1 MFVCVRECVYIYIC
15 MYACMYVCVCVCEAE
30 VDTECLLQS
39 LLSLFEAGFL
49 TEPRACQLG
58 YTGSPQT
65 ARDWPIF
72 ASLVLGF
79 QACAINI
86 QLFKNMCVGD
96 PN

>member
-1 MFVCVRECVYIYIC
+1 MSSSV
-15 MYACMYVCVCVCEAE
+15 
-30 VDTECLLQS
+30 TPLLI
-39 LLSLFEAGFL
+39 FEAGFL
-49 TEPRACQLG
+49 TEPRARQLG

-72 ASLVLGF
+72 ASPVLGF